1 MNPAP
6 SVSQSVS
13 LSVRLSVTKNSHTSH
28 HYFFLKHCMK
38 LDHYKCR
45 KVTKP
50 DFPGKLSNFFYKQF
64 FKKSVFGH
72 FLENASLLLAEIA
85 YLDSSQH
92 YLQVFYWHHGQENSY
107 SPIFGLFYKQFFKK
121 SVFGHFLENPA
132 LALAKITYT
141 DNSQHYL
148 QLFYWHHGRENSSSP
163 IFQQKLRFLI
173 KKIHYLPISR
183 KILLLQGSN
192 PPVMFIRWLSTTFL
206 LTPCLGKAD
215 FLIWLPSICEKCY
228 FL

>member
-1 MNPAP
+1 
-6 SVSQSVS
+6 
-13 LSVRLSVTKNSHTSH
+13 
-28 HYFFLKHCMK
+28 MK
-38 LDHYKCR
+38 LDHYKCK

-50 DFPGKLSNFFYKQF
+50 DFPGKLSNFLYKQF

-92 YLQVFYWHHGQENSY
+92 YLQ
-107 SPIFGLFYKQFFKK
+107 
-121 SVFGHFLENPA
+121 
-132 LALAKITYT
+132 
-141 DNSQHYL
+141 
-148 QLFYWHHGRENSSSP
+148 LFYWHHGRENSSSP
-163 IFQQKLRFLI
+163 IFLEKNWFLI

-192 PPVMFIRWLSTTFL
+192 SPVMIIRWLSTTFL

-215 FLIWLPSICEKCY
+215 FLIWLPSIS
-228 FL
+228 